1 MAMGTGLKDWIAK
14 LFSKRE
20 KDIARLQPTVD
31 RIKENRELYRS
42 LSDDDLRAKR
52 DEFKRRHEEGESLDD
67 LLVEAYGV
75 VWEACRR
82 LVERKDSWVVWGQDQ
97 VWDMVPYDVQLIG
110 GIVLHEGKIA
120 EMATG
125 EGKTLVAIFPLY
137 LNSIPG
143 LGAHLVTVN
152 DYLARRDA
160 QWMGGVLEF
169 LGCRVGYIL
178 GQMTPEERREAYNC
192 DITYGTNN
200 EFGFDYL
207 RDNMVVHAD
216 HLVHRDF
223 HFAIVDEVDSVL
235 VDEARTPLI
244 ISGAVDKSTHQFT
257 ELNPRITNVVRHQ
270 MKIVNDWLG
279 DVERVMRPALKGD
292 DVDIDDDTALK
303 LLRISRGAP
312 KNPRFRKLA
321 QIPGILETV
330 HRTEEAFMRDKAM
343 WEADADLLYVVE
355 EKNHH
360 VDLTEKGRELF
371 AASEPDFFVMPD
383 LAVSAGEIQGDDSL
397 DPSTKAERLAT
408 VEKEYALKNERI
420 SNVDQLLRAYS
431 LYEKDVEYVMQE
443 GKVVIVDTFTGRLQ
457 PGRRFSDGLHQALEA
472 KENVTV
478 QKETQ
483 TLATVTVQN
492 FFRKYAKLS
501 GMTGTAETEEAEFNG
516 IYELDV
522 VVIPTNR
529 PIVRTDLEDVI
540 YKSKKEKYKAIVEE
554 VNRLHTLGLPVLV
567 GTTTVEV
574 SELLSRLLKLS
585 GINHNVLNAKQH
597 KAEAEIVAD
606 AGQVGAVTIATNM
619 AGRGTDIKLA
629 PEIMTLPEKWPGMG
643 LDPEMYEGQATG
655 LQIIGTERHE
665 SRRIDRQLRGRAGR
679 QGDPGQA
686 IFFLSLE
693 DDLMRLFSPERI
705 IKVMDRLGVEEGEVI
720 THSMVTKAIE
730 KAQVRVETQN
740 YEIRKHLLQY
750 DDVVNKQREVIYSLR
765 RDAVIGT
772 DLREQFRIFVENA
785 VSGVLAECADRDNAP
800 DFWEMD
806 NLARFYQ
813 GLVLAPLPLG
823 AEEHLSSGY
832 DALEDKLVGFAL
844 DKYQAK
850 ETNLGDDLARQLE
863 KFVLVQVLDE
873 HWRDHLNELIMLRSG
888 IGLRSYGQRDPL
900 VEYKAESYN
909 LFQSMMDNLE
919 RSTVSLFFRAELAP
933 PPERKEP
940 DLGKMET
947 SHKEV
952 SAYEHGPTSRGGPA
966 ASGPTAAGREGSRPV
981 QRELPKVG
989 RNDPCPC
996 GSGKK
1001 FKKCCGAT
1009 VEAREFC
1016 QGTCRI
1022 RPAMLGF
1029 GRFSGISWIDELG
1042 K

>member
-1 MAMGTGLKDWIAK
+1 MASGLTGWISK

-20 KDIARLQPTVD
+20 KDIARLQPTVE
-31 RIKENRELYRS
+31 RIKENREQYRN
-42 LSDDDLRAKR
+42 LGDDELRAKR
-52 DEFKRRHEEGESLDD
+52 DEFKKRYAEGESLDD
-67 LLVEAYGV
+67 MLVEAFGV
-75 VWEACRR
+75 VWEGCRR
-82 LVERKDSWVVWGQDQ
+82 LTERKASWVVWGQDQ
-97 VWDMVPYDVQLIG
+97 VWDMVPYDVQLVG

-137 LNSIPG
+137 LNSIPER
-143 LGAHLVTVN
+143 GAHLVTVN
-152 DYLARRDA
+152 DYLAKRDA

-169 LGCRVGYIL
+169 LGCSVGYIL
-178 GQMTPEERREAYNC
+178 GPMTPEERREAYGC

-235 VDEARTPLI
+235 IDEARTPLI

-257 ELNPRITNVVRHQ
+257 ELNPRVVTVVRQ
-270 MKIVNDWLG
+270 QLKIVNNWLS
-279 DVERVMRPALKGD
+279 DVERVMRPALKGE

-321 QIPGILETV
+321 QIPGVLETV
-330 HRTEEAFMRDKAM
+330 QRTEEAYMRDKAM

-355 EKNHH
+355 EKNNH
-360 VDLTEKGRELF
+360 VDLTEKGREVF
-371 AASEPDFFVMPD
+371 AGGDADFFVMPD
-383 LAVSAGEIQGDDSL
+383 LAVSAGEIQGDDNL
-397 DPSTKAERLAT
+397 DPKEKAKRLAT
-408 VEKEYALKNERI
+408 VEKQYALKNELI

-431 LYEKDVEYVMQE
+431 LYEKDVEYVLQE

-472 KENVTV
+472 KENVAV

-492 FFRKYAKLS
+492 FFRKYDKLS
-501 GMTGTAETEEAEFNG
+501 GMTGTAETEEGEFSG
-516 IYELDV
+516 IYQLDV

-529 PIVRTDLEDVI
+529 PIARVDLEDVI

-574 SELLSRLLKLS
+574 SELLSRLLKLR
-585 GINHNVLNAKQH
+585 GINHNVLNAKHHQS
-597 KAEAEIVAD
+597 EAEIVAD
-606 AGQVGAVTIATNM
+606 AGRVGAVTIATNM

-629 PEIMTLPEKWPGMG
+629 PEIMALPEKWPSMG
-643 LDPEMYEGQATG
+643 LDPEMYSGQATG

-693 DDLMRLFSPERI
+693 DDLMRLFSPDRI

-765 RDAVIGT
+765 RDAVTGT
-772 DLREQFRIFVENA
+772 DLRDQFRDFLENA
-785 VSGVLAECADRDNAP
+785 VVGILAEGADRENAP

-806 NLARFYQ
+806 KIALLYQ
-813 GLVLAPLPLG
+813 GLVLAPLPLTKD
-823 AEEHLSSGY
+823 EHLDTGFE
-832 DALEDKLVGFAL
+832 ALEEKLVDFAVR
-844 DKYQAK
+844 KYEAK
-850 ETNLGDDLARQLE
+850 ETNLGPDLARQLE
-863 KFVLVQVLDE
+863 KFVLLQVLDE

-900 VEYKAESYN
+900 VEYKAESFN

-940 DLGKMET
+940 ELDKLEVT
-947 SHKEV
+947 HKEV
-952 SAYEHGPTSRGGPA
+952 SAYQEGPA
-966 ASGPTAAGREGSRPV
+966 PAAAQQASGPASEGPTGARTV
-981 QRELPKVG
+981 QREAPKVG

-1001 FKKCCGAT
+1001 YKKCCGA
-1009 VEAREFC
+1009 A
-1016 QGTCRI
+1016 G
-1022 RPAMLGF
+1022 
-1029 GRFSGISWIDELG
+1029 S
-1042 K
+1042 

>member
-1 MAMGTGLKDWIAK
+1 MGMATGLTGWISK
-14 LFSKRE
+14 LFNKRD
-20 KDIARLQPTVD
+20 KDISRLQPTVD
-31 RIKENRELYRS
+31 LIKENREQYKA
-42 LSDDDLRAKR
+42 LSNEELRAKR
-52 DEFKRRHEEGESLDD
+52 DEFKARYEGGESLDD
-67 LLVEAYGV
+67 MLVEAYGV
-75 VWEACRR
+75 VWEGCRR
-82 LVERKDSWVVWGQDQ
+82 LTEQKASWIVWGVDQ
-97 VWDMVPYDVQLIG
+97 VWDMIPYDVQLIG
-110 GIVLHEGKIA
+110 GIVLHQGKIA

-125 EGKTLVAIFPLY
+125 EGKTLVALFPLY

-143 LGAHLVTVN
+143 KGAHLVTVN
-152 DYLARRDA
+152 DYLAKRDA

-169 LGCRVGYIL
+169 LGCQVGYIL
-178 GQMTPEERREAYNC
+178 GQMTPEERREAYSC

-207 RDNMVVHAD
+207 RDNMVVQSEQ
-216 HLVHRDF
+216 LVHREF
-223 HFAIVDEVDSVL
+223 HYAIVDEVDSVL
-235 VDEARTPLI
+235 IDEARTPLI

-257 ELNPRITNVVRHQ
+257 ELNPRVSTVVRQ
-270 MKIVNDWLG
+270 QLKIVNNWLQ
-279 DVERVMRPALKGD
+279 DVERKLRPAMKGE
-292 DVDIDDDTALK
+292 DVDIDDETALK

-321 QIPGILETV
+321 QVPGVLETV
-330 HRTEEAFMRDKAM
+330 QKTEEAFMRDKAM
-343 WEADADLLYVVE
+343 WEADADLLYIVE
-355 EKNHH
+355 EKNNH
-360 VDLTEKGRELF
+360 VDLTEKGREVF
-371 AASEPDFFVMPD
+371 ATGEPDFFVMPD
-383 LAVSAGEIQGDDSL
+383 LAVEAGAIETNENLEAAQ
-397 DPSTKAERLAT
+397 KAEALAAI
-408 VEKEYALKNERI
+408 EKEYALKNERI

-443 GKVVIVDTFTGRLQ
+443 GKVVIVDSFTGRLQ

-472 KENVTV
+472 KESVTV

-492 FFRKYAKLS
+492 FFRKYAKLA

-529 PIVRTDLEDVI
+529 PITRNDLDDVI
-540 YKSKKEKYKAIVEE
+540 YKSKKEKYKAIVGE
-554 VNRLHTLGLPVLV
+554 VRRLHTLGLPVLV

-574 SELLSRLLKLS
+574 SELISRLLKLS

-597 KAEAEIVAD
+597 KAEAEIVAE
-606 AGQVGAVTIATNM
+606 AGRLGAVTIATNM

-629 PEIMTLPEKWPGMG
+629 PEIMELPQKWPDMG
-643 LDPEMYEGQATG
+643 LEPAMYEGQSTG

-693 DDLMRLFSPERI
+693 DDLMRLFSPDRI

-730 KAQVRVETQN
+730 KAQIRVETQN

-765 RDAVIGT
+765 RDAVVGAN
-772 DLREQFRIFVENA
+772 LGEQYRTFVENA
-785 VSGVLAECADRDNAP
+785 VAGVMAETCDRSDAP
-800 DFWEMD
+800 DFWDMD
-806 NLARFYQ
+806 KLARLYQ
-813 GLVLAPLPLG
+813 GLVLAPLPL
-823 AEEHLSSGY
+823 EKDEHLETGF
-832 DALEDKLVGFAL
+832 DAIEDKLVQFAL
-844 DKYQAK
+844 DKYTAK
-850 ETNLGDDLARQLE
+850 EEHLGEDLARQLE
-863 KFVLVQVLDE
+863 KYVLVQVLDE
-873 HWRDHLNELIMLRSG
+873 NWRDHLNELIMLRSG

-900 VEYKAESYN
+900 VEYKAESFN
-909 LFQSMMDNLE
+909 LFESMMENLE
-919 RSTVSLFFRAELAP
+919 RSTVSLYFRAELARP
-933 PPERKEP
+933 PQQAAPEI
-940 DLGKMET
+940 DKMQT

-952 SAYEHGPTSRGGPA
+952 SAYEQGPA
-966 ASGPTAAGREGSRPV
+966 PQGGAPAPAPAGDGPIAARPV
-981 QRELPKVG
+981 SREEPKVG

-1001 FKKCCGAT
+1001 FKKCCG
-1009 VEAREFC
+1009 V
-1016 QGTCRI
+1016 
-1022 RPAMLGF
+1022 PL
-1029 GRFSGISWIDELG
+1029 
-1042 K
+1042 

>member
-1 MAMGTGLKDWIAK
+1 MAAGLNRLIEKM
-14 LFSKRE
+14 FSKKNR
-20 KDIARLQPTVD
+20 DVSRLQPLVD
-31 RIKENRELYRS
+31 RIKAGRDQYRQ
-42 LSDDDLRAKR
+42 LSDDELKAKR
-52 DEFKRRHEEGESLDD
+52 EEFSRRHAAGESLDD

-82 LVERKDSWVVWGQDQ
+82 LAERKATWVVWGQDMI
-97 VWDMVPYDVQLIG
+97 WDMVPYDVQLMG
-110 GIVLHEGKIA
+110 GIVLHQGKIA

-125 EGKTLVAIFPLY
+125 EGKTLVALFPLY

-143 LGAHLVTVN
+143 RGAHLVTVN
-152 DYLARRDA
+152 DYLAKRDA
-160 QWMGGVLEF
+160 QWMGGVLDF

-178 GQMTPEERREAYNC
+178 GAMTPEERREAYGC

-207 RDNMVVHAD
+207 RDNMVVHAE
-216 HLVHRDF
+216 HLVHRDYF
-223 HFAIVDEVDSVL
+223 FAIVDEVDSVL
-235 VDEARTPLI
+235 IDEARTPLI
-244 ISGAVDKSTHQFT
+244 ISGAVDKSTHQFS
-257 ELNPRITNVVRHQ
+257 ELNPRVQTVVRQ
-270 MKIVNDWLG
+270 QLKIVNNWLG

-292 DVDIDDDTALK
+292 DVDIDQDTALK
-303 LLRISRGAP
+303 LLRVSRGAP

-321 QIPGILETV
+321 QVPGVLETV
-330 HRTEEAFMRDKAM
+330 QRTEEAFMRDKAM
-343 WEADADLLYVVE
+343 WEADSDLLYVVE
-355 EKNHH
+355 EKNNH
-360 VDLTEKGRELF
+360 VDLTEKGREVF
-371 AASEPDFFVMPD
+371 AGNDADFFVLPD
-383 LAVSAGEIQGDDSL
+383 LAETAGAIQDDPDLS
-397 DPSTKAERLAT
+397 PEEKAKRLT
-408 VEKEYALKNERI
+408 EVEQQYALKNEMI

-472 KENVTV
+472 KEGVTV

-529 PIVRTDLEDVI
+529 PIARVDLDDVI

-554 VNRLHTLGLPVLV
+554 VRRLHQLGLPVLV

-574 SELLSRLLKLS
+574 SELLSRLLKLA
-585 GINHNVLNAKQH
+585 GVNHSVLNAKHH
-597 KAEAEIVAD
+597 KMEAEIVKD

-629 PEIMTLPEKWPGMG
+629 REIMDLPAKWPEMG
-643 LDPEMYEGQATG
+643 LDPNMYDGQPTG

-686 IFFLSLE
+686 MFFLSLE
-693 DDLMRLFSPERI
+693 DDLMRLFSPDRI

-720 THSMVTKAIE
+720 THGMVTKAIE

-750 DDVVNKQREVIYSLR
+750 DDVVNKQREVVYGLR
-765 RDAVIGT
+765 REALVGE
-772 DLREQFRIFVENA
+772 DLQDRFREFVENA
-785 VSGVLAECADRDNAP
+785 VAAIFAECASRDDAP
-800 DFWEMD
+800 DFWD
-806 NLARFYQ
+806 TANLARIYQ
-813 GLVLAPLPLG
+813 GTVLAPLPLEE
-823 AEEHLSSGY
+823 EEHLETGY
-832 DALEDKLVGFAL
+832 EAIEEKLIAFALERYDTKLA
-844 DKYQAK
+844 
-850 ETNLGDDLARQLE
+850 NLGENLSGQLL
-863 KFVLVQVLDE
+863 KFVLIQTLDDN
-873 HWRDHLNELIMLRSG
+873 WRDHLNELIMLRSG

-900 VEYKAESYN
+900 VEYKGESFRMFEA
-909 LFQSMMDNLE
+909 LMDTIE
-919 RSTVSLFFRAELAP
+919 RSAVSLFFRAELAQP
-933 PPERKEP
+933 PAPQP
-940 DLGKMET
+940 DVSAVQT
-947 SHKEV
+947 QHREV
-952 SAYEHGPTSRGGPA
+952 SAYEQGAQPPAAGGQGPLSAAPDPA
-966 ASGPTAAGREGSRPV
+966 ASRPQTRE
-981 QRELPKVG
+981 EPKVG

-1001 FKKCCGAT
+1001 YKKCCGA
-1009 VEAREFC
+1009 
-1016 QGTCRI
+1016 Q
-1022 RPAMLGF
+1022 
-1029 GRFSGISWIDELG
+1029 
-1042 K
+1042 